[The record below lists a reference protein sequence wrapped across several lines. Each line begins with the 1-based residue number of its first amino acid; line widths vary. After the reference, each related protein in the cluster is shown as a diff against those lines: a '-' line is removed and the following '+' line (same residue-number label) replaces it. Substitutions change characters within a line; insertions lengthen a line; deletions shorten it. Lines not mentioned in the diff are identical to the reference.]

1 MEKIEWLIK
10 KNKLN
15 KRGDFMKKYEYDFV
29 TVKTTGLWYDDY
41 QEIIKKHGE
50 EGWRYV
56 DSIDKSRDFV
66 DANPRL
72 ELVFERELVT
82 EGEQ

>member
-1 MEKIEWLIK
+1 
-10 KNKLN
+10 
-15 KRGDFMKKYEYDFV
+15 MKKYEYKFV

-41 QEIIKKHGE
+41 HEIIKKHAE

-56 DSIDKSRDFV
+56 DSIDKHRELV

-72 ELVFERELVT
+72 ELVFEREL
-82 EGEQ
+82 EKEEE

>member
-1 MEKIEWLIK
+1 
-10 KNKLN
+10 
-15 KRGDFMKKYEYDFV
+15 MKKYEYKFV

-41 QEIIKKHGE
+41 QEIIKKHAE

-56 DSIDKSRDFV
+56 DSIDKCRDFV

-72 ELVFERELVT
+72 ELVFERELET
-82 EGEQ
+82 EGKQ

>member
-1 MEKIEWLIK
+1 
-10 KNKLN
+10 
-15 KRGDFMKKYEYDFV
+15 MKKYEYKFV

-41 QEIIKKHGE
+41 QEIIKKHAE

-56 DSIDKSRDFV
+56 DSIDKRRDFV

-72 ELVFERELVT
+72 DLVFEREL
-82 EGEQ
+82 EKEEEQ

>member
-1 MEKIEWLIK
+1 
-10 KNKLN
+10 
-15 KRGDFMKKYEYDFV
+15 MKKYEYDFV

-56 DSIDKSRDFV
+56 DSIDKSRDFGCKSEIGISV
-66 DANPRL
+66 
-72 ELVFERELVT
+72 
-82 EGEQ
+82 